1 MRNVIGYEV
10 PLAIDHF
17 GHVAIED
24 AIKFS
29 KRLEKYNISWMEDLT
44 PWQNTKDIKKFAD
57 NSLVPICTGEDIYL
71 AENFEEVMK
80 AGINTIHPDV
90 LTIGGLSEMK
100 KVGAMCEKYGVSLAI
115 HMAESPI
122 GFMAAV
128 HAAAALKNVL
138 AVDFHSVDHPVWYEL
153 VNPVIK
159 LEGGFMKVPDA
170 PGLGI
175 ESFNEK
181 LIEKFR
187 KTDCSTPWA
196 STDEWNGEWSNDRE
210 WS

>member
-1 MRNVIGYEV
+1 
-10 PLAIDHF
+10 
-17 GHVAIED
+17 
-24 AIKFS
+24 
-29 KRLEKYNISWMEDLT
+29 
-44 PWQNTKDIKKFAD
+44 WQNLKDIKKFAD

-71 AENFEEVMK
+71 AENFEGIMR

-138 AVDFHSVDHPVWYEL
+138 AVEFHSVDHPEWFDL
-153 VNPVIK
+153 VNPKIQ
-159 LEGGFMKVPDA
+159 LDNGFMRVPDA

-175 ESFNEK
+175 ESLNED

-187 KTDCSTPWA
+187 KADCEKPWSSTN
-196 STDEWNGEWSNDRE
+196 EWDREWSNDRE